1 MQHNRRLGPAI
12 IAVAGLLWA
21 SGCANEAHLNDNG
34 NTVVFH
40 QQQEPDALNPYISEM
55 MATIDATAPIL
66 EGLTATD
73 DRLNTV
79 PVLAEQVP
87 TAENGLVKVEGKKM
101 IVTYPLRKGV
111 KWHDGKPFTAED
123 VKFTFD
129 VIMHPKTMVTS
140 RTGYEKIERVE
151 VVDAHTVRMVYS
163 EVFAPY
169 QDRFSTI
176 LPKHLLAEDLN
187 DDKGDSIN
195 KAAYN
200 RRPVGTGPYKFKSWV
215 SGDHIAFEA
224 FDGYWR
230 GKPKI
235 QNLKMRIVPDENAAF
250 TLLKSGELDIYQS
263 ADISKFEAV
272 KKLGHVDVVAQPA
285 LTWEL
290 IGLNVDRPQLSD
302 LKVRQ
307 AIAHAINKKQISEK
321 IYQGLYPP
329 AYSDQTPLSWA
340 YNKKIENYYPYDP
353 EKAQALLEEA
363 GWKEGLDGIR
373 VKDGQRLSLKIT
385 TVAGRKAR
393 ELTELVLKY
402 YFKKVGIELVID
414 NVPGTILFGPYPGG
428 TLKGGKFDLGMW
440 AWVSGA
446 DPDNFTLWH
455 SSQIS
460 GKNNNG
466 QNSTRF
472 RDAEMDALLVKG
484 TQVLKRDERA
494 AIYKRTAEILAEKVP
509 VIPLL
514 YWANINPV
522 NKRLKNFKPNPSNQ
536 GNLWNCY
543 EWEITPS
550 SAVKASKE

>member
-1 MQHNRRLGPAI
+1 MFPNRPLGPALV
-12 IAVAGLLWA
+12 AAAGLLLA
-21 SGCANEAHLNDNG
+21 TGCAPEARLTDNG
-34 NTVVFH
+34 DTVVFH

-55 MATIDATAPIL
+55 MATIDATAPII
-66 EGLTATD
+66 EGLTAVND
-73 DRLNTV
+73 QLETV
-79 PVLAEQVP
+79 PVLAETFP
-87 TAENGLVKVEGKKM
+87 TVENGLVKTVGKKM

-111 KWHDGKPFTAED
+111 KWHDGQPFTAED
-123 VKFTFD
+123 VKFTFEM
-129 VIMHPKTMVTS
+129 IMHPRTMVTS
-140 RTGYEKIERVE
+140 RQGYEKIEKVE
-151 VVDAHTVRMVYS
+151 VVDAHTVRMTYKEVY
-163 EVFAPY
+163 APY
-169 QDRFSTI
+169 YDRFSAI
-176 LPKHLLAEDLN
+176 LPKHLLAKEL
-187 DDKGDSIN
+187 DDPKGDSIN
-195 KAAYN
+195 KSAYN
-200 RRPVGTGPYKFKSWV
+200 RHPVGTGPYKFKSWT
-215 SGDHIAFEA
+215 SGDHIAFTA
-224 FDGYWR
+224 FDDYWR

-290 IGLNVDRPQLSD
+290 LGLNVDRPHLSD
-302 LKVRQ
+302 IRVRR
-307 AIAHAINKKQISEK
+307 AIAHSINKKQISEK

-329 AYSDQTPLSWA
+329 AFSDQTPLSWA

-353 EKAQALLEEA
+353 EKAKALLDEA
-363 GWKEGLDGIR
+363 GWKPGLDGIR
-373 VKDGQRLSLKIT
+373 TKDGDRLSLKIT

-393 ELTELVLKY
+393 ELTELVMKY

-440 AWVSGA
+440 AWVAGV
-446 DPDNFTLWH
+446 DPDNNSLWH
-455 SSQIS
+455 SSQIA
-460 GKNNNG
+460 GKGNNG

-472 RDAEMDALLVKG
+472 RNAEMDKLLVEG
-484 TQVLKRDERA
+484 TQVLEREKRA
-494 AIYKRTAEILAEKVP
+494 AIYKRTAEILAEQVP
-509 VIPLL
+509 IIPLL

-543 EWEITPS
+543 EWEIAPT
-550 SAVKASKE
+550 SAIKASKE